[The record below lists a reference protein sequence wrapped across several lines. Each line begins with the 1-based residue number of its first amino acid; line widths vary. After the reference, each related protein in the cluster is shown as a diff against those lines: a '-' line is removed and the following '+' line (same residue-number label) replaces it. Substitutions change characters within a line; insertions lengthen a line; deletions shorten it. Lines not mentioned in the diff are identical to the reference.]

1 MTFQQLQENLR
12 TVLLQRIDAGELTG
26 LQLAYQ
32 TGFQQA
38 HISNFLNRRR
48 GLSLEGMDNVLACQR
63 LSVLDLVD
71 ADDINKRASI
81 PPPALEGFENV
92 QLVDRDTAIGEP
104 RITREK
110 QRGTLSFKR
119 SFLRRLKPDM
129 ATPREAWT
137 RFVMVCMGQEAM
149 SMYPRIAP
157 GANVLIDRHYN
168 SLRPYRKGEPNM
180 YAVRREGECVV
191 NFLELAGSNLILRP
205 YNQAFPVDIIPIPE
219 GGSCADHI
227 VGRVCYVGIET

>member
-12 TVLLQRIDAGELTG
+12 TILWQRIDAGELTG
-26 LQLAYQ
+26 LQLAHQ

-48 GLSLEGMDNVLACQR
+48 GLSLEGMDNVLACQK
-63 LSVLDLVD
+63 LSILDLVD
-71 ADDINKRASI
+71 PSEINKRASI
-81 PPPALEGFENV
+81 PPPSLEGFDNV
-92 QLVDRDTAIGEP
+92 QLVDKETAIADP
-104 RITREK
+104 LVTREK

-129 ATPREAWT
+129 ATPRQTWT
-137 RFVMVCMGQEAM
+137 RFVMVRIGQEAM

-180 YAVRREGECVV
+180 YAVRKENECVV
-191 NFLELAGSNLILRP
+191 NFVELAGSNLILRP

-219 GGSCADHI
+219 GASCADHI
-227 VGRVCYVGIET
+227 IGRVCYVGIET